1 MFQNSLKLRVLT
13 GPSKGTNIFI
23 PKMVLTPSDSSIA
36 FKMRRIQFPIIP
48 AFAMTINKSQG
59 QSFDH
64 VAIDLRRNIFS
75 HGQLYVAI
83 SRCRSKTNLKIQ
95 IPYNSEV
102 FRELKRTGKVLINNV
117 VYEEVLTSR
126 TNTNLFFNSFNWDDF
141 SFSF

>member
-102 FRELKRTGKVLINNV
+102 FRELKRT
-117 VYEEVLTSR
+117 
-126 TNTNLFFNSFNWDDF
+126 
-141 SFSF
+141 